1 MVERAALEKRYTRKG
16 IVSSNLTPAALD
28 GIKKRIIIF
37 YIKNM
42 QQIIIYILGVFV
54 LGLAFWLFFLE
65 MRLKKTFGGKK
76 AGDLENFM
84 KEIMKEIQQINKNEE
99 EIGRYLETVE
109 KRLRAAVQHVG
120 IVRFNPFQD
129 AGGDQSFAVAL
140 MDEHKNGIVISS
152 LYGRENSRIY
162 SKPLEKGNSQYQ
174 LSKEEKQAID
184 EALK

>member
-1 MVERAALEKRYTRKG
+1 
-16 IVSSNLTPAALD
+16 
-28 GIKKRIIIF
+28 
-37 YIKNM
+37 
-42 QQIIIYILGVFV
+42 
-54 LGLAFWLFFLE
+54 
-65 MRLKKTFGGKK
+65 
-76 AGDLENFM
+76 M